1 MMSLSSFPD
10 FRAAM
15 LGWGAVMKDPTVRR
29 VSTASPADRDRLLL
43 KFSAAFS
50 EVLRAAIEW
59 ANDVQQRN
67 SRYGLGSDRPDV
79 MAALGPHLV
88 IIVRDLIGVYGV
100 MPTYRHAAP
109 PCWSDRYESYIHSAV
124 PMYSLTLMRV
134 DKTAPAGR
142 QTLPERTISEGE
154 LQHLLQE
161 MPHLGFS
168 MDDDEAEARIE
179 KIGKVGTDHVI
190 GTVGN
195 MVTVY
200 TVTRLGVKE
209 PNRQEQFISLI
220 YNTAAA
226 AVAWNGRGVHPPTL
240 YDALRRFF
248 SPSQAEDDAVALEQ
262 QIIRESEMRE
272 RDAVKRAYDAR
283 EVRSDVLE
291 SQLDAELGREGGK
304 PKRPVAAERRK
315 SVYLKGEN

>member
-29 VSTASPADRDRLLL
+29 VSTALPADRDRLLL
-43 KFSAAFS
+43 KFSAAFN
-50 EVLRAAIEW
+50 EVMRAAIEW
-59 ANDVQQRN
+59 ANDVQKR
-67 SRYGLGSDRPDV
+67 SSAYGLGSDRPDV

-88 IIVRDLIGVYGV
+88 IIVRELIGVYGV

-109 PCWSDRYESYIHSAV
+109 PCWSDRYESYIHGAV
-124 PMYSLTLMRV
+124 PMYSLALMRV
-134 DKTAPAGR
+134 DKTDPAGR

-168 MDDDEAEARIE
+168 MNDDEAEARIE
-179 KIGKVGTDHVI
+179 KISKGGTDHVI

-195 MVTVY
+195 IVTVY
-200 TVTRLGVKE
+200 SVTRLGARE

-220 YNTAAA
+220 YNTAATT
-226 AVAWNGRGVHPPTL
+226 VMWSGRGAYPPTL
-240 YDALRRFF
+240 YDALRKFF

-262 QIIRESEMRE
+262 QIVRESEMRE
-272 RDAVKRAYDAR
+272 RDAVSRAYDAR
-283 EVRSDVLE
+283 KVRSDVLG
-291 SQLDAELGREGGK
+291 SQRDAELGLEGSK